1 MSLILDALKRA
12 QGERQSTE
20 TRVAEELL
28 GSPAAAPQ
36 KSSSLVLWIISFLLM
51 AILVSL
57 WFLFKQDTSSETNPV
72 VSELIKSEPIKT
84 VSVSSTQSS
93 RSSAVAAVTPAAVSD
108 LYQQSASSTPG
119 VQDVQ
124 IAQLY
129 TEKSAA
135 PSITNETVSV
145 DNPLPDM
152 NQSLPQSMQ
161 VTTEVR
167 RLADLTGVI
176 AFEDLSLNQKKL
188 FPSIN
193 YSQHNYLGNSASSV
207 VINGDLMRVGSRIA
221 SGIEIVDVLE
231 DGIVLR
237 IEGREVSFKALN
249 SWINM

>member
-20 TRVAEELL
+20 SRAAESLL
-28 GSPAAAPQ
+28 DSPAVAPQ
-36 KSSSLVLWIISFLLM
+36 KSSSFVLWIISFLLM

-57 WFLFKQDTSSETNPV
+57 WFLFKQDKSPETKPV
-72 VSELIKSEPIKT
+72 VMPEPIKT
-84 VSVSSTQSS
+84 VSA
-93 RSSAVAAVTPAAVSD
+93 SSAQSIQTSSVAVVTPAAVSD
-108 LYQQSASSTPG
+108 LYQQNVSSMPG
-119 VQDVQ
+119 VQDVH

-129 TEKSAA
+129 AEKSQVSSVA
-135 PSITNETVSV
+135 SEVSV

-152 NQSLPQSMQ
+152 NQSLPKSMQ
-161 VTTEVR
+161 VTTEIR
-167 RLADLTGVI
+167 RLADLNDVI
-176 AFEDLSLNQKKL
+176 AFEELSLNQKKL

>member
-20 TRVAEELL
+20 SRAAEELL
-28 GSPAAAPQ
+28 DSPAVAPQ
-36 KSSSLVLWIISFLLM
+36 KSSSFVLWIISFLLM

-57 WFLFKQDTSSETNPV
+57 WFLFKQDKSPETTPV
-72 VSELIKSEPIKT
+72 VMPEPIKT
-84 VSVSSTQSS
+84 VSASSAQSIQSS
-93 RSSAVAAVTPAAVSD
+93 SVAAVTPAAVSD
-108 LYQQSASSTPG
+108 LYQQNVSSTPG
-119 VQDVQ
+119 VQDVH

-129 TEKSAA
+129 AEKSQVSSVA
-135 PSITNETVSV
+135 SEVSV

-152 NQSLPQSMQ
+152 NQSLPKSMQ
-161 VTTEVR
+161 VTTEIR
-167 RLADLTGVI
+167 RLADLSGVI
-176 AFEDLSLNQKKL
+176 AFEELSLNQKKL

-207 VINGDLMRVGSRIA
+207 VINGNLMRVGSRI
-221 SGIEIVDVLE
+221 SPEIEIVDVLE
-231 DGIVLR
+231 DGIILR

>member
-20 TRVAEELL
+20 SRVAEELL
-28 GSPAAAPQ
+28 DSPAVAPQ
-36 KSSSLVLWIISFLLM
+36 KSSSFVLWIISFLLM

-57 WFLFKQDTSSETNPV
+57 WFLFKQDRSPETTPV
-72 VSELIKSEPIKT
+72 VMPEPIK
-84 VSVSSTQSS
+84 SVST
-93 RSSAVAAVTPAAVSD
+93 SSAQPIQTSSVAAVTPSVSD
-108 LYQQSASSTPG
+108 LYQQNVSSTPG
-119 VQDVQ
+119 VQDVH

-129 TEKSAA
+129 AEKSQVSSVA
-135 PSITNETVSV
+135 SEVSV

-152 NQSLPQSMQ
+152 NQSLPKSMQ
-161 VTTEVR
+161 VTTEIR
-167 RLADLTGVI
+167 RLADLSGVI
-176 AFEDLSLNQKKL
+176 AFEELSLNQKKL

-207 VINGDLMRVGSRIA
+207 VINGNLMRVGSRI
-221 SGIEIVDVLE
+221 SPEIEIVDVLE
-231 DGIVLR
+231 DGIILR